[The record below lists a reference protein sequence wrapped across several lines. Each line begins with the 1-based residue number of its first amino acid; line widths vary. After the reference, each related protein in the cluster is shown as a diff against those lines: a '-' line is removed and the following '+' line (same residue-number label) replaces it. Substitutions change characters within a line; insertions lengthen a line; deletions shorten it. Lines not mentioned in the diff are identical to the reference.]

1 MRAAVAQSASCPAP
15 RGRESRAFGHGEQDC
30 ASPLSG
36 VRGLPRSGQFSPG
49 HRLLLARK
57 WRGSGGQG
65 LLAPLCGGQ
74 NLSPPPQ
81 IYSPRYDNE
90 IGAPPKYISLVIYNV
105 FGAFPNSISPSPN
118 SVSPSRNLSPAEK
131 RYLPL
136 LKDISLHER
145 VPGADV
151 YERAAAMH
159 LGQGHRGSA
168 ASSGR
173 PGRSALPARSTRC
186 GTGGGA
192 AKRSVGFGAAGL
204 SEERKPTF
212 RKPTL
217 LGPPKRVK
225 CQ

>member
-1 MRAAVAQSASCPAP
+1 MP
-15 RGRESRAFGHGEQDC
+15 RFD
-30 ASPLSG
+30 
-36 VRGLPRSGQFSPG
+36 QFSPE

-81 IYSPRYDNE
+81 IYLPRYENE
-90 IGAPPKYISLVIYNV
+90 IGALPKSITPVLFNG
-105 FGAFPNSISPSPN
+105 FGACPNSISPSPN

-173 PGRSALPARSTRC
+173 PGRSPLPARSTRC
-186 GTGGGA
+186 ATGGGA

-204 SEERKPTF
+204 SDQIKFTI

-217 LGPPKRVK
+217 LRPPTRVADIAVH
-225 CQ
+225 